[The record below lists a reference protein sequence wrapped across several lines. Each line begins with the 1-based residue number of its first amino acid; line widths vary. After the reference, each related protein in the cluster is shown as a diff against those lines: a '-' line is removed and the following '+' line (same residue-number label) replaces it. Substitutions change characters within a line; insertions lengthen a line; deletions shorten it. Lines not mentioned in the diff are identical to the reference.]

1 MEEVSS
7 TGGPRALQTRV
18 PEHFPRP
25 LFFGCSCHGVHRAVE
40 RRLAAC
46 DNQLDSGS
54 SKAVIKTF
62 QGWRLPRVFSVV
74 MLAVALVCAY
84 PLLADS
90 NGPPTE
96 SKEVKSLAD
105 ATLPDAPTPQAAAS
119 TTGNAIHYA
128 PLYARTIFPGET
140 AHRLNLREKFL
151 YAGRQMVE
159 PINLLP
165 ALYSGVESQYL
176 NSDPKYGTDTDALEQ
191 RFGAAV
197 AREDSD
203 RLFTDAVMPA
213 LLHEDPRYYRLGES
227 SSNVRRTVYA
237 LEQVF
242 IARNDQGKEVPN
254 YAGFLGR
261 GMAVGLSMV
270 YYPSDSRNGGA
281 ALREFGGSIE
291 GLAAFDLLREFV
303 PRAVFSHLTIF
314 REPDSMSEP
323 GRK

>member
-1 MEEVSS
+1 MQR
-7 TGGPRALQTRV
+7 T
-18 PEHFPRP
+18 
-25 LFFGCSCHGVHRAVE
+25 
-40 RRLAAC
+40 
-46 DNQLDSGS
+46 
-54 SKAVIKTF
+54 
-62 QGWRLPRVFSVV
+62 FSVI
-74 MLAVALVCAY
+74 
-84 PLLADS
+84 LLAGMLSGQCLLALSKSPTPVKETTSS
-90 NGPPTE
+90 NP
-96 SKEVKSLAD
+96 D
-105 ATLPDAPTPQAAAS
+105 AEIPDAPTPQISSSSGA
-119 TTGNAIHYA
+119 AIHYA

-140 AHRLNLREKFL
+140 AHHLNLREKFL

-270 YYPSDSRNGGA
+270 YYPSGSRNGGA

-314 REPDSMSEP
+314 REPESVPESRTD
-323 GRK
+323 